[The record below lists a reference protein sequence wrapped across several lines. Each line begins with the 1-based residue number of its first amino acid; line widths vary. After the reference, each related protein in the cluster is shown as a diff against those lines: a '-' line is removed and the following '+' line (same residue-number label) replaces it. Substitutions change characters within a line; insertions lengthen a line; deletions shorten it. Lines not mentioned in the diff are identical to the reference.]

1 MTKVYGSIFQDFTAN
16 QWVWSQ
22 KKYDTYNHVNYITL
36 Q

>member
-1 MTKVYGSIFQDFTAN
+1 MEVFFRILLQTYGSGH
-16 QWVWSQ
+16 